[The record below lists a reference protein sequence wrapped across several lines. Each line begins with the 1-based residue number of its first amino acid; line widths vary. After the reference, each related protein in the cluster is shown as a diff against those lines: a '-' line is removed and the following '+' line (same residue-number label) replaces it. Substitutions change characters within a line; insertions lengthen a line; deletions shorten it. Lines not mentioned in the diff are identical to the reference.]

1 MKESQDRRFRLCNSP
16 PPPFLSFILL
26 KLKIKTDV
34 IVKNLQICSKYLC
47 KDQICQEKMM
57 QKMMRH
63 STGYI

>member
-1 MKESQDRRFRLCNSP
+1 MKESQDRRFRLCNNP
-16 PPPFLSFILL
+16 PIFVIYFV
-26 KLKIKTDV
+26 KIKTDA

>member
-1 MKESQDRRFRLCNSP
+1 MKESQDRRFCLCNS

>member
-16 PPPFLSFILL
+16 PPFLSFILL
-26 KLKIKTDV
+26 KLKIKTD

-63 STGYI
+63 STRYI